1 MSHSREWPRRGRGV
15 NVLRVFFVSLS
26 RLFGVLAACG
36 LAWWLLRDDP
46 IRYGAGAVAAQPPLQ
61 SDVDGAPGFDHRGY
75 RVTPLARFD
84 LHGRVLGRE
93 DYRFDREADLA
104 PVDLALGWGPMS
116 DEQVLDHIEISQ
128 GGRWYRWRA
137 SALPVARHEIQHNSA
152 NMHLI
157 PKDEAV
163 ADVLDGVRPGHVVR
177 LRGYLVEVRA
187 PDGWRWRSSLSRKDN
202 GARACELVFVERL
215 SIVEVRL

>member
-1 MSHSREWPRRGRGV
+1 M
-15 NVLRVFFVSLS
+15 
-26 RLFGVLAACG
+26 
-36 LAWWLLRDDP
+36 RDDP

-93 DYRFDREADLA
+93 NYRFDREADLA

-128 GGRWYRWRA
+128 GGRWYHWRA
-137 SALPVARHEIQHNSA
+137 SALPVARHEIQQNSA

-163 ADVLDGVRPGHVVR
+163 ADVLDDVRPGHVVR